1 MKIKILIPVY
11 NDFQSLSKLL
21 DDINSIISNSD
32 INFSAIIIN
41 DASTDKEEI
50 TISDKEKISSIKI
63 INMKTNNGHARGIA
77 TGLKYIFENEVF
89 DYVIPMDG
97 DGEDRPE
104 EILKFIELLNHE
116 PNKPIV
122 GERIKRSEGIIFKI
136 SYIIHKL
143 ITFIF
148 TGHSIKFG
156 NFTCLPKSTVE
167 KMINEK
173 ATWSS
178 FSGSLTKLEKNR
190 STIPSIRGNRYFG
203 PSKMSF
209 YNLIKHSLSIIA
221 VFKSNVIIR
230 SILFFLIYLFL
241 IYENLSYITMIPLVA
256 VLALA
261 ISVLVISKREDMSEF
276 NNSPANIDNIKLSN
290 PNKAIK
296 TINNNMKYT

>member
-1 MKIKILIPVY
+1 MKIQILIPVY

-21 DDINSIISNSD
+21 DDINSTISNSD
-32 INFSAIIIN
+32 KNFSVIIIN

-77 TGLKYIFENEVF
+77 AGLKYIFENEVF

-104 EILKFIELLNHE
+104 EILKFIELLKHE

-156 NFTCLPKSTVE
+156 NFTCLPKAHVQKLIE
-167 KMINEK
+167 KSFLWNSYSSSVVRTINDRI
-173 ATWSS
+173 
-178 FSGSLTKLEKNR
+178 F
-190 STIPSIRGNRYFG
+190 IPSVRGTRYVL
-203 PSKMSF
+203 PSKMNF
-209 YNLIKHSLSIIA
+209 TALVFHSLAIISVFRNKVIVRSFLLLFAYLLLIFNSI
-221 VFKSNVIIR
+221 
-230 SILFFLIYLFL
+230 SILTLFPILFL
-241 IYENLSYITMIPLVA
+241 IVFVIIILK
-256 VLALA
+256 
-261 ISVLVISKREDMSEF
+261 ISTRANMEEF
-276 NNSPANIDNIKLSN
+276 NKSLENIGNIDVLKSSN
-290 PNKAIK
+290 GR
-296 TINNNMKYT
+296 